1 MKKMIK
7 IFISVM
13 ISLFILILLVVKI
26 DNKYDKNNYKII
38 MDKTDIKNISY
49 VNRYGD
55 YYIVLNDKYLYAINK
70 EYKIVSEIDKILLYE
85 NSEKYDIIYDNELFM
100 YLDDDGG
107 KYRYYDIYSYK
118 LAKEID
124 IGG

>member
-1 MKKMIK
+1 MIK
-7 IFISVM
+7 IFISIM

-107 KYRYYDIYSYK
+107 KYRY
-118 LAKEID
+118 
-124 IGG
+124 

>member
-1 MKKMIK
+1 MIK
-7 IFISVM
+7 IFISIM
-13 ISLFILILLVVKI
+13 ISLFILILLVVKV

-100 YLDDDGG
+100 YLDDDVG

>member
-1 MKKMIK
+1 MIK
-7 IFISVM
+7 IFISIM

-70 EYKIVSEIDKILLYE
+70 EYKIVSEIDKIL
-85 NSEKYDIIYDNELFM
+85 
-100 YLDDDGG
+100 
-107 KYRYYDIYSYK
+107 
-118 LAKEID
+118 
-124 IGG
+124 

>member
-1 MKKMIK
+1 MFTGS
-7 IFISVM
+7 IFI
-13 ISLFILILLVVKI
+13 IQQIQGFCQ
-26 DNKYDKNNYKII
+26 
-38 MDKTDIKNISY
+38 
-49 VNRYGD
+49 
-55 YYIVLNDKYLYAINK
+55 
-70 EYKIVSEIDKILLYE
+70 
-85 NSEKYDIIYDNELFM
+85 SEKYDIIYDNELFM

>member
-1 MKKMIK
+1 MIK
-7 IFISVM
+7 IFISIM

-100 YLDDDGG
+100 YLDDARG